1 MKAMI
6 KAMMKAKMFW
16 LIVAVIV
23 VLIVGAVMIAQN
35 GLQVEITTVTAQTI
49 EDNITEKGVVE
60 AGVSISQ
67 MAQVSGT
74 VQQLFVK
81 ENQEVKKGDVLF
93 SIDATDANRALAIQ
107 QNTLDSYEAQLESA
121 SHQYNIAEQLYQ
133 KQKELYAVGG
143 ISALELENS
152 EATYL
157 TAAAQMQQAQSAV
170 EGQKQVLQQLT
181 ASLDHYTVTA
191 VSDGILT
198 AFPAAHLTAVQA
210 GQEVATLLNTQRLTA
225 VFDLLY
231 SEVPLLQLG
240 DPVTLTVRL
249 RSGDIALTGTIIQ
262 INDFAQ
268 AEVSALGLEE
278 YRVKVTVAIDP
289 TDDSILK
296 DGYEVQGKFQLYR
309 AEDTLAVPNSA
320 LYKVDDNWCVFAVR
334 DGVAV
339 KTPVEIGYQAVSMTE
354 IKAGLTE
361 GEKIIKNAN
370 TEGLEDGVKVK

>member
-1 MKAMI
+1 MKTMI

-35 GLQVEITTVTAQTI
+35 GLQVEITTVTVQTI
-49 EDNITEKGVVE
+49 EDNVTEKGVVE

-198 AFPAAHLTAVQA
+198 ALPAAHLTAVQA

-278 YRVKVTVAIDP
+278 YRVKVTVAIDS

-320 LYKVDDNWCVFAVR
+320 LYKVDDNWYVFAVR

-354 IKAGLTE
+354 IKAGLIE
-361 GEKIIKNAN
+361 GEQIIKNAN